1 MINDPIV
8 EEIRQI
14 RHQMLVQ
21 CDGDL
26 EKLLDYYQ
34 SLEGR
39 HPERVVSLDEL
50 RARRPPAPQGSRD
63 KR

>member
-14 RHQMLVQ
+14 RHQMLVK

-26 EKLLDYYQ
+26 EKLLDYYK

-39 HPERVVSLDEL
+39 HPERVISVDEL
-50 RARRPPAPQGSRD
+50 RARRTAAPRDSPD